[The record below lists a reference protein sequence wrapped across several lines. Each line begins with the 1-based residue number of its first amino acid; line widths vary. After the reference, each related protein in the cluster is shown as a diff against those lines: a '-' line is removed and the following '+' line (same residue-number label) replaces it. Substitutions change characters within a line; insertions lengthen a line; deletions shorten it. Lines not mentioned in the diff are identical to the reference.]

1 MGHQPPGSWYQELVT
16 MATIRHLV
24 RRGGFIIV
32 SLISAEFLN
41 FIENFIALRHIQGR
55 I

>member
-1 MGHQPPGSWYQELVT
+1 
-16 MATIRHLV
+16 MATIRLLV

-41 FIENFIALRHIQGR
+41 FIENRVDLVTEFALRHIQGS